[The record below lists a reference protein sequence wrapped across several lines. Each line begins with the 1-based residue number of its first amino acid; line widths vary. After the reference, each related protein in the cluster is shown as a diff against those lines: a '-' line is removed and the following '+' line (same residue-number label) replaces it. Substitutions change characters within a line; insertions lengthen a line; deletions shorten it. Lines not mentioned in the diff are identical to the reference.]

1 MMDSACDALTLER
14 VRTVVAEQAGVLQID
29 SIQTRQFGARA
40 YVDVEIAADGSLTLF
55 AAHEIAEQV
64 HHAIEENFPEVK
76 HCMVHVNPYEKK
88 EL

>member
-1 MMDSACDALTLER
+1 MENAREKHTVGWM
-14 VRTVVAEQAGVLQID
+14 RTVVSKQAGVLQID

-88 EL
+88 EI